1 MNLAA
6 KKKLYQALW
15 LVLLAGLLWWALR
28 KAPLHEIGAALQQL
42 RVWQVAV
49 ILGINTILY
58 LLFTL
63 RWWII
68 VRAEAKQVPFLPLL
82 GVRVSVFGIS
92 YFTLGPQVGGEPL
105 QVFSLQKK
113 YGISYT
119 RATASVLLDKLLE
132 FLVNFWMLALGL
144 TAIFQAGLLALSHMQ
159 LTFSFVLLAALV
171 FVPPIHLIL
180 LSQRRYPLS
189 GLLGLLPFIPK
200 KARPVRFLRAAERLA
215 GRFCQRHPR
224 ALLAALGVSLL
235 AGAGMLVDY
244 ALMLT
249 FLGIHLPFWSTV
261 AGWTAGWL
269 AFLIPLPA
277 GLGALESSQVV
288 ALGIFGIP
296 AAAALGVVLL
306 MRARDLLFGGLGLVL
321 AGKGLWSFKQG
332 INLPLPY
339 RSAKIKGTSQ

>member
-1 MNLAA
+1 MNPAA
-6 KKKLYQALW
+6 KKMVYQALW

-28 KAPLHEIGAALQQL
+28 KAPLLEIGAALRQL
-42 RVWQVAV
+42 RLWQVAAL
-49 ILGINTILY
+49 LGLNTILY

-82 GVRVSVFGIS
+82 GVRLSVFGIS

-113 YGISYT
+113 YAIPYT
-119 RATASVLLDKLLE
+119 RATASVLLDKMLE

-144 TAIFQAGLLALSHMQ
+144 TAIFQAGILVVSRMQ
-159 LTFSFVLLAALV
+159 LTASFVMLAALILL
-171 FVPPIHLIL
+171 PPMHLIL
-180 LSQRRYPLS
+180 LSHRRYPLA
-189 GLLGLLPFIPK
+189 GLLDLFPFIPK
-200 KARPVRFLRAAERLA
+200 KSWPVRFLRAAERLA

-235 AGAGMLVDY
+235 AGAGMLADY
-244 ALMLT
+244 ALMIT

-269 AFLIPLPA
+269 AFLMPLPA
-277 GLGALESSQVV
+277 GLGALESSQVL

-321 AGKGLWSFKQG
+321 ARQGLSPAKQRT
-332 INLPLPY
+332 NPPLPY
-339 RSAKIKGTSQ
+339 RSI

>member
-1 MNLAA
+1 MNSATRKLAF
-6 KKKLYQALW
+6 QALW

-28 KAPLHEIGAALQQL
+28 QAPLPEIAAVVQRL
-42 RVWQVAV
+42 RSWQVPV
-49 ILGINTILY
+49 ILGVNIILY
-58 LLFTL
+58 GLFTL

-68 VRAEAKQVPFLPLL
+68 VRAEASQVPFLHLL
-82 GVRVSVFGIS
+82 GVRLSVFGIS

-105 QVFSLQKK
+105 QVLSLQKK

-144 TAIFQAGLLALSHMQ
+144 TAVFQAGLLVLSRTQ
-159 LTFSFVLLAALV
+159 FTASFILLAALLL
-171 FVPPIHLIL
+171 VPPIHIIL
-180 LSQRRYPLS
+180 LSRRRYPL
-189 GLLGLLPFIPK
+189 GALLGLFPFIPK
-200 KARPVRFLRAAERLA
+200 NAQPVRFLRAAERLA

-224 ALLAALGVSLL
+224 ALLAALGVSVL
-235 AGAGMLVDY
+235 AGAGLLADY
-244 ALMLT
+244 ALMIT

-269 AFLIPLPA
+269 AFLFPLPA
-277 GLGALESSQVV
+277 GLGALESSQVA

-306 MRARDLLFGGLGLVL
+306 MRARDLLFGGLGLLL
-321 AGKGLWSFKQG
+321 AGHGLSPIKQK
-332 INLPLPY
+332 ITSSSPY
-339 RSAKIKGTSQ
+339 RST